1 MLKRFGII
9 CLVVGMGLLI
19 LSGLGLSSLGMYK
32 KGLAAERRQEFIAV
46 AEQVRYEIKQQLDAF
61 LQAEQGR
68 PWTDYQYAYVPES
81 FNQAA
86 ALVRSPLADLF
97 TNNLAVGYFQLD
109 SAGQIITPYSPP
121 GQEVLM
127 PQAAA
132 YFQNIRNHLLP
143 SLRLGLNLQPY
154 RIDPSAPSGA
164 NGAYGKL
171 AAERI
176 GSVAMTP
183 SPDRSETAPTKKDM
197 PAVKSPVPAEQKA
210 SAVKE
215 PDMRRGVYAVS
226 PLEDIHQKTQVIRQ
240 SRAAYEMNVDNTQV
254 LMGQAPVFGSAPLLD
269 EAEQQ
274 PHSQTRRPAAAESQ
288 RQVPQEAIP
297 PSLPQSQTAGASMP
311 ANAFSRQ
318 QSQDLRQRPM
328 DFQTTQSAAEQMETV
343 QVRIEPF
350 VPITV
355 PEPAGR
361 NGIFAGQI
369 FLLRH
374 VQIED
379 RHWIQGFQL
388 NEAELLRRVSD
399 AVARLLRR
407 GMDYEISRQERPD
420 AAHSAI
426 LDFGFGEVVLNLL
439 EQQPD
444 WIQMQARRLAG
455 WFWAIL
461 AVVWLAVAAAMAA
474 LWTNMR
480 QQAHLSRKKDDF
492 ISAVSHELRTP
503 LTSIRMY
510 TEMLE
515 NNWIKTDDKRRQ
527 YYTAMRQES
536 ERLSRLIE
544 NVLDFSRIQRNK
556 KQYHFAVGDVN
567 DPIRQAAQMMRPCIE
582 QAGFV
587 LVEQLDEIAPF
598 MFDRDA
604 VMQIVVNLL
613 DNAVKYARTAEDKH
627 IFLRSR
633 QVRDRIFI
641 EVEDRGPGV
650 PRSQQKKIFDAF
662 YRCEDESTRQT
673 AGTGLGLA
681 LVRQY
686 AQAHCG
692 NVEVAAVQ
700 PSGALFRV
708 MLDVRTVKSSG

>member
-1 MLKRFGII
+1 MFKRFWII
-9 CLVVGMGLLI
+9 CLVVGLGLLI
-19 LSGLGLSSLGMYK
+19 LSGIGLSSLGMYK

-46 AEQVRYEIKQQLDAF
+46 AEQVRYEIKRQLDDF
-61 LQAEQGR
+61 LQAEQRR

-86 ALVRSPLADLF
+86 ALVKSPLADLF

-109 SAGQIITPYSPP
+109 SSGQIITPYSPP
-121 GQEVLM
+121 GQEVLI

-132 YFQNIRNHLLP
+132 CLQNIRDHLLP
-143 SLRLGLNLQPY
+143 SLGLGIQPY
-154 RIDPSAPSGA
+154 RIESAPQPGPNGGFGRSAFEQISGFSA
-164 NGAYGKL
+164 KST
-171 AAERI
+171 E
-176 GSVAMTP
+176 S
-183 SPDRSETAPTKKDM
+183 SPDAALLKKGEPAAKSSVPADIKTA
-197 PAVKSPVPAEQKA
+197 AVKQS
-210 SAVKE
+210 
-215 PDMRRGVYAVS
+215 DMRRGVYAVS
-226 PLEDIHQKTQVIRQ
+226 PLEDARQKTQVVRQ
-240 SRAAYEMNVDNTQV
+240 SRAAYEMNVDNTQI
-254 LMGQAPVFGSAPLLD
+254 LMGQAPIFGNVLQPDAVP
-269 EAEQQ
+269 QQ
-274 PHSQTRRPAAAESQ
+274 SQSQTGRPAAGGSQ
-288 RQVPQEAIP
+288 MPIQQEAAGSSIP
-297 PSLPQSQTAGASMP
+297 PQ
-311 ANAFSRQ
+311 SRQ
-318 QSQDLRQRPM
+318 PAGVSDSVQQSVDQRQRPA
-328 DFQTTQSAAEQMETV
+328 DFPTSRSAAEPIETV

-355 PEPAGR
+355 PEPDGR
-361 NGIFAGQI
+361 SGILAGQI

-388 NEAELLRRVSD
+388 NETELLSRVAD
-399 AVARLLRR
+399 VVGRLLRR
-407 GMDYEISRQERPD
+407 GMVYEISRQERPD
-420 AAHSAI
+420 AAHAAI

-444 WIQMQARRLAG
+444 WIQMQAQRLAG

-461 AVVWLAVAAAMAA
+461 AVVWLAVIAAMAA
-474 LWTNMR
+474 LWMNMR
-480 QQAHLSRKKDDF
+480 QQVQLSRKKDDF

-515 NNWIKTDDKRRQ
+515 KDWIKTDEKRRQ
-527 YYTAMRQES
+527 YYAAMRQES

-544 NVLDFSRIQRNK
+544 NVLDFSRIQRHK
-556 KQYHFAVGDVN
+556 KQYHFAVGDIN
-567 DPIRQAAQMMRPCIE
+567 EPIRQAAQIMRPCIE
-582 QAGFV
+582 GAGFQ
-587 LVEQLDEIAPF
+587 LVEELDDIACF
-598 MFDRDA
+598 LFDRDA

-613 DNAVKYARTAEDKH
+613 DNAVKYAHAAEDKR

-633 QVRDRIFI
+633 QVRNRIFI

-681 LVRQY
+681 LVKQF

-692 NVEVAAVQ
+692 NAEVTAAQ
-700 PSGALFRV
+700 PCGALFRV
-708 MLDVRTVKSSG
+708 MLDIEKVKSSG